1 MSDIVERLRE
11 AAKEEYYAQYGGY
24 DVIMIEAAAEI
35 ERLREELAKARPD
48 FAQEGYVGQAKED
61 QP

>member
-35 ERLREELAKARPD
+35 ERLRSELDQWKEIWIND
-48 FAQEGYVGQAKED
+48 GKKGQ
-61 QP
+61 P